1 MSITLDIIHEEIL
14 SWLPL
19 SVRDYLICIPPNI
32 TNTHSELQVAG
43 HRSTEFYRTFAHCH
57 FPID

>member
-1 MSITLDIIHEEIL
+1 MKITLHIIHEETITF
-14 SWLPL
+14 SRF
-19 SVRDYLICIPPNI
+19 SVRSYLICIPPNI